1 MITIYVKY
9 STFCITV
16 TPPTSTGNYGFHF
29 GVSFI
34 LFEYYFKTFVYRT
47 CSFAICLTSVFI
59 KKCVAAM
66 CASLKVFI
74 TLLSMLNTVVIIFV
88 IFIS

>member
-1 MITIYVKY
+1 MA
-9 STFCITV
+9 
-16 TPPTSTGNYGFHF
+16 
-29 GVSFI
+29 FI
-34 LFEYYFKTFVYRT
+34 LVYPLFSLSIILRLVYRT

-59 KKCVAAM
+59 KKRVAAM

>member
-16 TPPTSTGNYGFHF
+16 TPSTSTGNYGFHF

-34 LFEYYFKTFVYRT
+34 LFECYFKTFVYRT
-47 CSFAICLTSVFI
+47 CSFAISLTSVFT
-59 KKCVAAM
+59 KKCAM